1 MTRFKTEIK
10 EKPKLT
16 HEEEVQ
22 KMFDKRMEDVIK
34 IFQHHEN
41 GLKVN
46 EIYSKIRLAESY
58 IQKVIDDG
66 FEKTKIKLI
75 KEYRLNGVEI
85 MTERDEHGR
94 FVKKSKQDESNEQKI
109 EQKEIKIELK
119 VAKPITS
126 EKKTITDHIRE
137 IAKEIGPFKSVD
149 MIKTFE
155 VRNLSFSKASILNY
169 LCILNINTSDKIKKR
184 YPSIHKHAFLKKD
197 ADGKY
202 TIV

>member
-16 HEEEVQ
+16 YQEEIQ
-22 KMFDKRMEDVIK
+22 KMFDKRMQDIIK
-34 IFQHHEN
+34 ILQHHEN

-46 EIYSKIRLAESY
+46 EIYSKVRLGESY

-94 FVKKSKQDESNEQKI
+94 FVKKPKQDEPKVEDTVKI
-109 EQKEIKIELK
+109 EQKEIKTELK
-119 VAKPITS
+119 AAEPITS

-137 IAKEIGPFKSVD
+137 IAKEIGPFKPAD
-149 MIKTFE
+149 MVKAFE
-155 VRNLSFSKASILNY
+155 VRNLPYSGASIISYIMALNVDA
-169 LCILNINTSDKIKKR
+169 TAGAPK
-184 YPSIHKHAFLKKD
+184 SIHKHAFLKKN
-197 ADGKY
+197 ADKKY